1 MEIIVGIVVG
11 VGVGIGL
18 GIAAAVAVARGRA
31 ADRAAAG
38 TEADYVVEQ
47 VAGELAGQVRRLADE
62 QRQGAEAA
70 RDAAI
75 AAALEHLMT
84 SGKALMDSER
94 ELAGRDLDGKK
105 GLIDQQLGAMHT
117 ELQRVNE
124 LVRELEADRG
134 RKFGELAHA
143 LDAQRADM
151 AKLAETTQGLRQA
164 LSSTK
169 ARGQWGERMAEDVL
183 QLAGFLEGVN
193 YHKQRAIDT
202 GIPDFTFLLPDGLSL
217 HMDVKFPLDNYLR
230 YLDADSD
237 LDQRRARD
245 DFLRDVRNHVKSL
258 AGRGYIDGSTSSVD
272 CVLLFI
278 PNEQLY
284 AFIQEQD
291 HSILDDALR
300 RKLVF
305 CSPLTLFA
313 VLAVVRQAVDN
324 FRVERTSGEILGRLG
339 AFTKQ
344 WEAFVEKMDK
354 LDRSLNTARRD
365 FDELTG
371 TRRRMLERE
380 LDKIDDLRRSK
391 ELVAA
396 DERPEIPEPPLAL
409 EA

>member
-1 MEIIVGIVVG
+1 LVGIL
-11 VGVGIGL
+11 IGL
-18 GIAAAVAVARGRA
+18 VAGVAGVAFVVRRRA
-31 ADRAAAG
+31 AGAAAAG
-38 TEADYVVEQ
+38 ETADYVAGQ
-47 VAGELAGQVRRLADE
+47 VAEGIAGEVRRLADE
-62 QRQGAEAA
+62 QRRDAEAA

-75 AAALEHLMT
+75 AAALEQLMT

-94 ELAGRDLDGKK
+94 ELAGRELDGKK
-105 GLIDQQLGAMHT
+105 GLIDQQLAAMHS
-117 ELQRVNE
+117 ELARVGE
-124 LVRELEADRG
+124 LVRELETDRG
-134 RKFGELAHA
+134 RKFGELAQA
-143 LDAQRADM
+143 LDAQRVDM
-151 AKLAETTQGLRQA
+151 ARLTETTQGLRQA

-183 QLAGFLEGVN
+183 RLAGFLPGVN
-193 YHKQRAIDT
+193 YHKQRAIET

-230 YLDADSD
+230 YLDAESD
-237 LDQRRARD
+237 LEQRRARD
-245 DFLRDVRNHVKSL
+245 EFLRDVRNHVKSL
-258 AGRGYIDGSTSSVD
+258 ASRGYLDASGSTVD

-305 CSPLTLFA
+305 CSPLTLYA

-324 FRVERTSGEILGRLG
+324 FRVERTSSEILTRLG

-344 WEAFVEKMDK
+344 WEAFVERMDK
-354 LDRSLNTARRD
+354 LDRSLTTARKD

-380 LDKIDDLRRSK
+380 LDKIDDLRRSS
-391 ELVAA
+391 ELPA
-396 DERPEIPEPPLAL
+396 PEGSDGRAEPPFAL